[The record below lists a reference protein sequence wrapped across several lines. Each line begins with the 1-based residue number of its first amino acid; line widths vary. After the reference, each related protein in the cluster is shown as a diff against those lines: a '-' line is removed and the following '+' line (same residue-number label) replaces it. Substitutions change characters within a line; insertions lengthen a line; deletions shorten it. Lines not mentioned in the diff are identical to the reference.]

1 MSVNDISIQ
10 LNRPNGVYYGGEVV
24 RGTVA
29 LTTSGGSSVKC
40 RGFHIRL
47 TGKASIHWHTGS
59 GDNRTDYYGST
70 EYQTQRQTLVGNF
83 YRTALLDNAGS
94 DAVFGKAHGDGVM
107 YIPCA
112 LSEERNLSLIVRVMD
127 YDWGKR
133 DDLLGEILL
142 DVPDLARAR
151 DIRSYPLTRF
161 GKPEK
166 GEVSLSA
173 RFIPAETLFPLSSSS
188 NFGVTGGSNDN
199 ISSFAHNGPL
209 LCLVLTVHQATG
221 LRKADW
227 AGKNDVYVQAYK
239 CNGNEVN
246 LTKKL
251 PQPELKT
258 VLPEGRTVFPFAFA
272 LQTNAPGSAEL
283 RVSDHAY
290 IRTSFVFTFVLIL
303 DVYETLYI
311 CR

>member
-1 MSVNDISIQ
+1 MSVDDISIQ

-29 LTTSGGSSVKC
+29 LTTSGGSVKC

-47 TGKASIHWHTGS
+47 TGKASIHWHMGS

-70 EYQTQRQTLVGNF
+70 EYQSQRQTLVGNF

-94 DAVFGKAHGDGVM
+94 DAVFGKTHGDGVM

-112 LSEERNLSLIVRVMD
+112 SSEERNLSLIVRVMD

-173 RFIPAETLFPLSSSS
+173 RFIPAETLFPSSSS
-188 NFGVTGGSNDN
+188 NFGVTSNNGN
-199 ISSFAHNGPL
+199 ILSFATMP

-227 AGKNDVYVQAYK
+227 VGKNDVYVQAYK
-239 CNGNEVN
+239 CSENAINS
-246 LTKKL
+246 TKKL

-258 VLPEGRTVFPFAFA
+258 VLPKGRTIFPFAFA

-290 IRTSFVFTFVLIL
+290 IRKSLCIYVCFAFGVRVCNPKCV
-303 DVYETLYI
+303 D
-311 CR
+311 R